1 MKENQREREEDR
13 RLPGCTLEALG
24 NLTLKGM
31 NRRNRRS
38 VPDTPFSLTVCTH
51 THTCRLVI
59 SYKHSPVLLCCYEID
74 SMGLSSFSMISLI
87 EKKDGIRLE
96 EEKNNRFSIGIS
108 RRCECRLHVREYEI
122 H

>member
-1 MKENQREREEDR
+1 MKENEREREEDR

-51 THTCRLVI
+51 THMPTCNLI
-59 SYKHSPVLLCCYEID
+59 QAFTGSTVLL
-74 SMGLSSFSMISLI
+74 
-87 EKKDGIRLE
+87 R
-96 EEKNNRFSIGIS
+96 NRFNGPFQLFDDFANRKERWDPS
-108 RRCECRLHVREYEI
+108 
-122 H
+122 